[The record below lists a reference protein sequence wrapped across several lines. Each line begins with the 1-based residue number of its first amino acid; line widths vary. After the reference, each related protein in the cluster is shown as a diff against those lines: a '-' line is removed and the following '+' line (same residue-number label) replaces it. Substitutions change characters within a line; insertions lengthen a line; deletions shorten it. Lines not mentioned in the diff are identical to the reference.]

1 MSHRRIPVTPQM
13 RVIVDNDFAG
23 DPDGLVALTHH
34 LLADAAEIRG
44 ITCTSIAMDD
54 MPYPVGHPAKA
65 IVEELVA
72 RLGLSRVPPIAEDVQ
87 VGFAELDGP
96 TAGALLILEESRRD
110 DPLPLVIACGGPL
123 TNVASALRADPTL
136 ADRADLIWI
145 GGGSYPE
152 GAWEYNL
159 VLDIPAAQV
168 VFNESRMRISQV
180 PQHVYRQCAVSVA
193 ELEVGLRSAGPFGEW
208 LYDCFTSPPDF
219 IRVGGNWPMGDS
231 PPVLFT
237 AITTES
243 SASRIVDAPWIDDAG
258 NYAVHPQPRA
268 LTLYDTVDTR
278 VLFADFWA
286 RLALLR

>member
-1 MSHRRIPVTPQM
+1 MSHRRIPVTSQV

-23 DPDGLVALTHH
+23 DPDGLVALAHH

-54 MPYPVGHPAKA
+54 MPYPAGHPAKA
-65 IVEELVA
+65 IAGELVA
-72 RLGLSRVPPIAEDVQ
+72 RLGRGPVPPISQDVQ
-87 VGFAELDGP
+87 VSFAELDGP

-123 TNVASALRADPTL
+123 TNVASALREDPTL

-145 GGGSYPE
+145 GGGEYPG

-159 VLDIPAAQV
+159 ALDISAAQV
-168 VFNESRMRISQV
+168 VFNESRIRISQV
-180 PQHVYRQCAVSVA
+180 PQHVYRRCAASVA

-208 LYDCFTSPPDF
+208 LYSCFTSPPDY

-243 SASRIVDAPWIDDAG
+243 SASRIVDAPWIDDIG
-258 NYAVHPQPRA
+258 NYVAHPHPRA

-278 VLFADFWA
+278 VLFADFWS
-286 RLALLR
+286 RLALLG